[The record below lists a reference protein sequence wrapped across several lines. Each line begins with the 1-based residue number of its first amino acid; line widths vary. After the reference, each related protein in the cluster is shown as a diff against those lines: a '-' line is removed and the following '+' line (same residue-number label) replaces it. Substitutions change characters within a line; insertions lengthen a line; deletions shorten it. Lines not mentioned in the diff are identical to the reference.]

1 VGLVLWAAIAG
12 AVLVVGLVR
21 ARSAHRHGDDLVGF
35 TLAGLTAC
43 LVSPISWTHHLYWIV
58 PAEVVLV
65 DLAAGTPAWLRR
77 RPWPVR
83 PAAAAAALVVFLV
96 FALSV
101 VWYFA
106 VPAGGMRGRGLAA
119 VLGADAYVLLVLV
132 LLVLLPAR
140 QNATAVPPASNH
152 PAGRTVGMSGE
163 RCDVG
168 RHQE

>member
-1 VGLVLWAAIAG
+1 
-12 AVLVVGLVR
+12 
-21 ARSAHRHGDDLVGF
+21 
-35 TLAGLTAC
+35 
-43 LVSPISWTHHLYWIV
+43 
-58 PAEVVLV
+58 
-65 DLAAGTPAWLRR
+65 
-77 RPWPVR
+77 
-83 PAAAAAALVVFLV
+83 
-96 FALSV
+96 
-101 VWYFA
+101 
-106 VPAGGMRGRGLAA
+106 MRGRGLAA